1 MWYSV
6 SLIHLGKL
14 QVAADSAQ
22 LRNRTS
28 ENAATLYFWEGCVS
42 LQYCHC
48 MQLQLHA
55 TQGNSRKLT
64 FKHVFLQEKPEHGHD
79 DGHSLWLKSFWYL
92 IFHKFALTSKGHVS
106 LASEYKCLH
115 HSHPFCMFFSQLLDD
130 QPQVS
135 TQVCLALPP
144 CPWPWTLPST
154 HTTVF
159 CANNCILYTQLY
171 FSLFCAPEK
180 VHFVFTKMNVKLIV
194 CVNIITLC
202 KLLVLSSALPTL
214 FYVDPK

>member
-1 MWYSV
+1 MMIHDNDDTSTGPWQVSV
-6 SLIHLGKL
+6 DDYLQYGRSRPPCCSNALETWGSTWGSYRLINLIHVIHLGKL

-22 LRNRTS
+22 LCNCAT
-28 ENAATLYFWEGCVS
+28 EKAATL
-42 LQYCHC
+42 YCHC
-48 MQLQLHA
+48 MQLHA
-55 TQGNSRKLT
+55 TQGDSRKLT
-64 FKHVFLQEKPEHGHD
+64 FKHFFPQEKPEHGH

-92 IFHKFALTSKGHVS
+92 IFPRFALTSKGHVS

-159 CANNCILYTQLY
+159 CIHSFTFHYFVHQKKYILCSQKWMLN
-171 FSLFCAPEK
+171 L
-180 VHFVFTKMNVKLIV
+180 
-194 CVNIITLC
+194 
-202 KLLVLSSALPTL
+202 
-214 FYVDPK
+214 

>member
-64 FKHVFLQEKPEHGHD
+64 FKHFFPQEKPEHGH

-92 IFHKFALTSKGHVS
+92 IFPRFALTSKGHVS

-115 HSHPFCMFFSQLLDD
+115 HSHPFCMFFSIIRW
-130 QPQVS
+130 PAPGVYPG
-135 TQVCLALPP
+135 VPCIAALPLTVDP
-144 CPWPWTLPST
+144 ALYT
-154 HTTVF
+154 H
-159 CANNCILYTQLY
+159 NCILCKQLY
-171 FSLFCAPEK
+171 FVYTALLFTILCTRK
-180 VHFVFTKMNVKLIV
+180 STFCVHKNE
-194 CVNIITLC
+194 C
-202 KLLVLSSALPTL
+202 
-214 FYVDPK
+214 

>member
-48 MQLQLHA
+48 MQLQLQLHA
-55 TQGNSRKLT
+55 TQGNSLLNIFFFRRSRST
-64 FKHVFLQEKPEHGHD
+64 DTTDTAFDWNH
-79 DGHSLWLKSFWYL
+79 FWCL
-92 IFHKFALTSKGHVS
+92 IFPRFALTSKGHVS

-115 HSHPFCMFFSQLLDD
+115 HSHPFCMFFFSIIRWPAPGVYPGVPCIADLPLTVD
-130 QPQVS
+130 P
-135 TQVCLALPP
+135 ALY
-144 CPWPWTLPST
+144 T
-154 HTTVF
+154 H
-159 CANNCILYTQLY
+159 NCILCKQLY
-171 FSLFCAPEK
+171 F
-180 VHFVFTKMNVKLIV
+180 VHKT
-194 CVNIITLC
+194 
-202 KLLVLSSALPTL
+202 
-214 FYVDPK
+214 